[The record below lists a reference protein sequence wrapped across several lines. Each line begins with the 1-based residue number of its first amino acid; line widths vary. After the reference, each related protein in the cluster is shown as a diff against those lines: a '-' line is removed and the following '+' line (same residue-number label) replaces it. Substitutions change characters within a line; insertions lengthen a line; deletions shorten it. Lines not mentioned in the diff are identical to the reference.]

1 MQASSTAVKRLAEIA
16 VRKNRA
22 EGSILGAFIGDAIG
36 SALEFRRKCTPEDV
50 KMAMSLPGNVE
61 PWFLE
66 PGQVTDDS
74 ELAMCQLHAF
84 SQME

>member
-1 MQASSTAVKRLAEIA
+1 LADIA

-22 EGSILGAFIGDAIG
+22 EGSILGAFIADSIG
-36 SALEFRRKCTPEDV
+36 SALEFRKVCTEEDV
-50 KMAMSLPGNVE
+50 KMAMRMPGNVE

-66 PGQVTDDS
+66 AGQVTDDS

-84 SQME
+84 SQMEQGRY